1 MFLFLS
7 MNLFRLKLDQYLP
20 FYRRNLYLAFPVVLS
35 QMGQISVS
43 LVDNMMVGHVGTT
56 ELAAAAFANS
66 VFMIGMV
73 FGMGVT
79 MGLTPLVGNAFGKN
93 DIHKTFIWLKNGI
106 FSHLVAAF
114 FLTSLMFGVYFLL
127 PFMGQPEDV
136 LEMARPYYILLGFS
150 YLPFMLFFSF
160 KQFFEGIG
168 NTKMAMHITLT
179 ANVVNVIVNYIFI
192 FGKLGVPAMGL
203 FGAGI
208 GTLTSRILMPLM
220 FVVYIVWN
228 RKYLEYF
235 TKAKKEKL
243 RSDRIIRLLKIGV
256 PIGFQLIVEVTA
268 FAVGAVMMG
277 WLGETTLAAHQV
289 AIGLASFTYMISL
302 GVSQANTIRV
312 SHQMGVRDY
321 TSMRMAAF
329 ASTHLVL
336 GFMSVAALVFILGRH
351 LLPLLFTADP
361 AVVQIAASLL
371 IIAAIFQLFDG
382 LQVVMQSTL
391 RGMADVTVPMF
402 IAFIAYLLVGLP
414 SSYIFAF
421 VAGLGAKGVWY
432 GYVFGLAIAG
442 ILFYFRFRKN
452 LKELEGE

>member
-1 MFLFLS
+1 M
-7 MNLFRLKLDQYLP
+7 
-20 FYRRNLYLAFPVVLS
+20 AFPVVLS
-35 QMGQISVS
+35 QMGQVSVS

-79 MGLTPLVGNAFGKN
+79 MGLTPLVGTAFGKKDN
-93 DIHKTFIWLKNGI
+93 HKTIEWLKNGV
-106 FSHLVAAF
+106 FSHLVAAV
-114 FLTSLMFGVYFLL
+114 FLSLLMLGVYFLL
-127 PFMGQPEDV
+127 PIMGQPEDV
-136 LEMARPYYILLGFS
+136 LQLAQPYYVLLGFS
-150 YLPFMLFFSF
+150 YMPFMLFFSF

-192 FGKLGVPAMGL
+192 FGKFGFPELGL
-203 FGAGI
+203 IGAGI

-220 FVVYIVWN
+220 FAGYIIWN
-228 RKYLEYF
+228 RKYLDYF
-235 TKAKKEKL
+235 IKANKEIL
-243 RSDRIIRLLKIGV
+243 RFESIIRLLKIGI

-277 WLGETTLAAHQV
+277 WLGDVTLAAHQV
-289 AIGLASFTYMISL
+289 AIGMASFTYMISL

-312 SHQMGVRDY
+312 SHQIGIRDY
-321 TSMRMAAF
+321 VSMRMAAL

-336 GFMSVAALVFILGRH
+336 GFMSIAAIVFIVARKI
-351 LLPLLFTADP
+351 LPLLFTTDP
-361 AVVQIAASLL
+361 AVVEIAASLL
-371 IIAAIFQLFDG
+371 IIAAIFQFFDG

-402 IAFIAYLLVGLP
+402 IAFIAYLLIGLP
-414 SSYIFAF
+414 SSYILAF
-421 VAGLGAKGVWY
+421 VFGIGAQGVWY
-432 GYVFGLAIAG
+432 GYVVGLAIAG
-442 ILFYFRFRKN
+442 ILFYFRFQNNLRKI
-452 LKELEGE
+452 ESE